1 MGRDEHGPTRMKM
14 EQEDAEGAEKDG
26 LHMLAGKSRF
36 HWSLLEFTGDHWS
49 SMEFEFQ
56 ESPVVRSQCPLK
68 GPVIQM
74 VLG

>member
-1 MGRDEHGPTRMKM
+1 MKM

-26 LHMLAGKSRF
+26 LQVLAGKSCF
-36 HWSLLEFTGDHWS
+36 DWSLLEITGDHWS
-49 SMEFEFQ
+49 SLEFEFQ
-56 ESPVVRSQCPLK
+56 ESPVVRSQYPLE